1 MLLLLFVVTA
11 VVTGVVVDVVV
22 AAVFTSVVVDIVVA
36 AVSAG
41 VVQVLLIS
49 RPLKIHSGSGNICP
63 KFSGVFDE
71 KCNSGVS
78 EGCQRVRKSGKN
90 VLLKSLHKF

>member
-1 MLLLLFVVTA
+1 MLLLLFVVAA
-11 VVTGVVVDVVV
+11 VVAGAVVDVVV
-22 AAVFTSVVVDIVVA
+22 AAVVAGVVVAVVVA
-36 AVSAG
+36 AVSVG

-49 RPLKIHSGSGNICP
+49 RLLKIHSGPGNICP

-78 EGCQRVRKSGKN
+78 EGCQRVRKKWDP
-90 VLLKSLHKF
+90 KPEKTFC